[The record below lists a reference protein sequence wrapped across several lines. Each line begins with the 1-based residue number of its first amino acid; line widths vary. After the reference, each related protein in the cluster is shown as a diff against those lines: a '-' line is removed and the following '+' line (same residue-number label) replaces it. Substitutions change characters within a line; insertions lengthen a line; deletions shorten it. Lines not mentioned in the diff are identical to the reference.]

1 MSPRAINA
9 GRGHRSTPGT
19 VKNVT
24 VRTAGPLRTLTVST
38 LHGSIASNRIQLGEV
53 GMDPMEMLALATI
66 VFLVTHSVSSTP
78 LRSGLVALLGE
89 NAYLGLYTLVSLLTL
104 GWMIWAYVEA
114 PYERLWVGDE
124 FKAWAVALMPV
135 SLVLIASGA
144 LTRNPSAVRQESALR
159 TMGEPR
165 GILRVTRH
173 PILWGIALWAAVH
186 LISRGDTASLIFFG
200 GFLLLAASGT
210 VLQDRRKDRM
220 IGVDWQ
226 RFAVTTS
233 NFPFA
238 AIIQGRNQFRFDE
251 IGWGKVLA
259 GLALYFVLAFLH
271 PYLFGA
277 RPY

>member
-1 MSPRAINA
+1 
-9 GRGHRSTPGT
+9 
-19 VKNVT
+19 
-24 VRTAGPLRTLTVST
+24 
-38 LHGSIASNRIQLGEV
+38 
-53 GMDPMEMLALATI
+53 MDPMAILALATA
-66 VFLVTHSVSSTP
+66 VFLATHYVSSTP
-78 LRSGLVALLGE
+78 LRSGLVALVGE
-89 NAYLGLYTLVSLLTL
+89 NTYLVLYTFVSLVTL
-104 GWMIWAYVEA
+104 SWMIWAYVKA

-124 FKAWAVALMPV
+124 FKVWAVVLMPV
-135 SLVLIASGA
+135 SLVLIACGA
-144 LTRNPSAVRQESALR
+144 LIRNPSVVRQERAVR
-159 TMGEPR
+159 YMDEPR

-186 LISRGDTASLIFFG
+186 LISRGDVASVIFFG
-200 GFLLLAASGT
+200 GFLLLAVSGT

-226 RFAVTTS
+226 RFASVTS
-233 NFPFA
+233 NVPFA
-238 AIIQGRNQFRFDE
+238 AIIGGRNQFKFDE